1 MAQALEIQKV
11 LADTFTHSE
20 INEKLVNAVNRQTYS
35 IQDKIVATI
44 EKGDVKLNLQKIRTK
59 KFIDDHS
66 TVFKDTSKITNQIK
80 QQEKLVTKA
89 FSDVN
94 SKLTDVSEST
104 KYISNGIDTLAQGMQ
119 ALEGLA
125 CLNVALGAANLCAT
139 LVTFQIMNEKLDNIQ
154 CGVDEINRKLNQMIK
169 TKEIDIS
176 TDIKDL
182 VSDYR
187 HMLDIEEKGT
197 QFTLEDYRKL
207 LKRVYLYDDKLIKYY
222 LNGAVNNPDEIL
234 SAIYL
239 LSGMLAQLIKRYDES
254 YYFEYKDKSSN
265 VDPDHDDW
273 MSIFELLSSKEFL
286 DLVSNHCFFDNSL
299 SNRKTQEIVSKLYYS
314 QVNNT
319 VMIEDNNLI
328 AHQCEDS
335 KMLSDFWKKMEE
347 RAYVELNNQV
357 AASYNDAEEKP
368 EISQE
373 EMDRKTREAA
383 IRLGYITE

>member
-1 MAQALEIQKV
+1 MAQAIEVQKI
-11 LADTFTHSE
+11 LADTFAHSE
-20 INEKLVNAVNRQTYS
+20 INEKLVNAINRQTYS
-35 IQDKIVATI
+35 VQDKIVATI
-44 EKGDVKLNLQKIRTK
+44 EKGDVRLNLQKIRTK

-66 TVFKDTSKITNQIK
+66 TIFKDTNKITNQIK

-94 SKLTDVSEST
+94 TKFDSISEST

-139 LVTFQIMNEKLDNIQ
+139 LITFQIMNKKLDSIQ

-169 TKEIDIS
+169 AKEIEIT

-182 VSDYR
+182 VSDYK
-187 HMLDIEEKGT
+187 HMLDIEEKGS
-197 QFTLEDYRKL
+197 QFSLEDYRKL
-207 LKRVYLYDDKLIKYY
+207 LKRIYLYDYKLINYY
-222 LNGAVNNPDEIL
+222 LNKTVNNPDEIL

-239 LSGMLAQLIKRYDES
+239 LSGMLSQLIKRYDEK
-254 YYFEYKDKSSN
+254 YYFEYKNEKN
-265 VDPDHDDW
+265 NIDPEHDDW
-273 MSIFELLSSKEFL
+273 MKIFELLSSKEFL

-299 SNRKTQEIVSKLYYS
+299 SNRKTQEIISKLYYS
-314 QVNNT
+314 QVNNM
-319 VMIEDNNLI
+319 VLIEDNNLI

-335 KMLSDFWKKMEE
+335 KMLSDFWKKMNE
-347 RAYVELNNQV
+347 RAYSELSNQI
-357 AASYNDAEEKP
+357 ADNYKTEAEP
-368 EISQE
+368 VISQE